1 VEGTTAMPET
11 TANILLME
19 SDPALCAQIERHLR
33 ERSYHVHAVMHRGQG
48 LRMIYKLRP
57 DVIIVGDASPAEVL
71 STCQDI
77 RRFITEVP
85 LVLLVPPGESVR
97 LRGLTLGADE
107 CLQRDR
113 DVTEV
118 SRTVGLLLN
127 KRMTDAA
134 LLKQRQVID
143 RHLTVDLDE
152 RRVILNGEERTLS
165 PTEARLLA
173 SLLLRRG
180 RTIPYRTLIAEVW
193 GSDRAERMQS
203 LKFYI
208 WNLRRKIEPVPS
220 TPRYILTVRRRG
232 YRFRMA

>member
-1 VEGTTAMPET
+1 
-11 TANILLME
+11 ME
-19 SDPALCAQIERHLR
+19 SDPALCVQVERHLR
-33 ERSYHVHAVMHRGQG
+33 ERSYRVHAVMHRRQG

-57 DVIIVGDASPAEVL
+57 DLIIVGDDSPAEVL
-71 STCQDI
+71 STCQEI
-77 RRFITEVP
+77 RRFISEVP

-107 CLQRDR
+107 CLQRDL
-113 DVTEV
+113 DVAEV

-127 KRMTDAA
+127 KGVSEAT

-180 RTIPYRTLIAEVW
+180 RTIPYRTLVAEVW
-193 GSDRAERMQS
+193 GSDQVDRMHS

-208 WNLRRKIEPVPS
+208 WNLRQKIELTPS
-220 TPRYILTVRRRG
+220 APRYILTVRRRG
-232 YRFRMA
+232 YRFR